1 MTATGLDVID
11 KTVQTTNI
19 WLNEI
24 MDDLGPDRQF
34 AWHVLGVV
42 LRALRDRLPA
52 ELGANLGAELPLLIR
67 GAYYDQYQPSCAE
80 PGSHCRGIRPSH
92 RGSAEIWSTR
102 ERRRGDKNSVQD
114 ACPSCRPWPVG
125 ESARRLAER
134 RTGAMARQRR
144 RIGAASKR
152 SNGGGTSAPLTWLVD
167 ASW

>member
-67 GAYYDQYQPSCAE
+67 GAYYDQYQPSDVPSRDRTVEEFVHRIAE
-80 PGSHCRGIRPSH
+80 ALKSGRPVNAGEATRTVFKTLAH
-92 RGSAEIWSTR
+92 HVDLGQSAKVRDALPKGVQALWP
-102 ERRRGDKNSVQD
+102 DSV
-114 ACPSCRPWPVG
+114 
-125 ESARRLAER
+125 
-134 RTGAMARQRR
+134 GA
-144 RIGAASKR
+144 
-152 SNGGGTSAPLTWLVD
+152 
-167 ASW
+167 